1 VTLGLL
7 GSIYGLRQAI
17 TSRNS
22 GAKLLSIW
30 GLIGMAFGCYD
41 LLLQSNWVNI
51 ESIYL
56 GPLSNILAFWILM
69 RIIFLRYLAAIDDV
83 NALNLNLQVRLDAQ
97 AKDLQES
104 HQRLRETELQRQL
117 SQERQ
122 RIMQDMHDGI
132 GSNLRTALLAIEQG
146 RLNSPDL
153 ANVVKDC
160 IDDLKL
166 TIDSMEPMGS
176 DLLLV
181 LATFRYRIGSRL
193 EAAGISMRWNVTAI
207 PKVKGLTP
215 QSILH
220 ILRIFQEAFTNII
233 KHSEATVI
241 IISTQ
246 TKEHQVIV
254 SISDNGHGFSKIDAM
269 ADAGRGMNNQKRR
282 AKMIGAQIAWQSGP
296 SGTKLT
302 LTLPIH
308 LAYIA

>member
-1 VTLGLL
+1 
-7 GSIYGLRQAI
+7 
-17 TSRNS
+17 
-22 GAKLLSIW
+22 
-30 GLIGMAFGCYD
+30 M
-41 LLLQSNWVNI
+41 
-51 ESIYL
+51 
-56 GPLSNILAFWILM
+56 
-69 RIIFLRYLAAIDDV
+69 
-83 NALNLNLQVRLDAQ
+83 
-97 AKDLQES
+97 QE
-104 HQRLRETELQRQL
+104 
-117 SQERQ
+117 
-122 RIMQDMHDGI
+122 MHDGI

-246 TKEHQVIV
+246 TNEHQVIV

-282 AKMIGAQIAWQSGP
+282 AQMIGAKIAWQSGP

-308 LAYIA
+308 LACIA